1 MKSHLS
7 KEDKAF
13 NQIAKFNNKSATSY
27 PVTFE
32 RRGSLF
38 HLYGSEKEYQMLEDE
53 IYKSLLK
60 EGSIK

>member
-1 MKSHLS
+1 MESHLS

-13 NQIAKFNNKSATSY
+13 NLIAKSNNKSKQSH
-27 PVTFE
+27 PLTFE

-38 HLYGSEKEYQMLEDE
+38 HLYGSEKEYWMLEDE

-60 EGSIK
+60 KGKTE